1 MLSFGLL
8 PNNFQWLIKHCPV
21 FPINGSKV
29 RVITEPN
36 EFYSELIS
44 KASKARNR
52 ISLSSLY
59 LGTGKLEENL
69 VSTLLN
75 RAAECQDL
83 KIHWLLDF
91 TRGSRGVHNSRT
103 MLQPLIASHPQTCSK
118 TTTRLSTPLHTSK
131 PTHSQHMSTPKAL
144 TQQVHTTAVSLAS
157 VFYATHPQVS
167 LYHTPNLRGFLKWLI
182 PQRWNEVIGLQHMK
196 LYVFDDSLI
205 MSGANLSNDY
215 FTNRQ
220 DRYVAIENCPALAD
234 FYHRLIG
241 AVSRYSLQLH
251 EDNST
256 NMLPD
261 VNVHPFLGD
270 YAKYCMAMKQ
280 SVEKMWNEECE
291 KNLTRLRQINQVTEG
306 SSLNHGDPVNNSST
320 KSADSSVAELDTLV
334 FPTVE
339 LGPFNLVN
347 DSLVTNLLFESAEDH
362 AKIQLASGYFNLTE
376 EYKNCILEKSKAN
389 FGILMAH
396 PTANGFLGA
405 HGVAGGIPA
414 AYTLIAKR
422 FFNKIQQNNIQRVE
436 LFEYQRPKWTFHGK
450 GLWYYKPDQSLPF
463 LTMIGSPNFGRRS
476 VNRDLES
483 QLVIMTSN
491 HPLQTALH
499 GEQHHLYSSANLVT
513 RQTFTQADRLVPYWI
528 YMKIRGHAGRKV
540 K

>member
-36 EFYSELIS
+36 EFYAELIS

-75 RAAECQDL
+75 RAEECQDL

-103 MLQPLIASHPQTCSK
+103 MLQPLIASHPQTCS
-118 TTTRLSTPLHTSK
+118 
-131 PTHSQHMSTPKAL
+131 
-144 TQQVHTTAVSLAS
+144 
-157 VFYATHPQVS
+157 VS

-205 MSGANLSNDY
+205 ISGANLSNDY

-251 EDNST
+251 KDNST

-280 SVEKMWNEECE
+280 SVEKMWKEECE
-291 KNLTRLRQINQVTEG
+291 KSLTRLQQMNQVTEG
-306 SSLNHGDPVNNSST
+306 PSLNHGDPVNSSST

-396 PTANGFLGA
+396 PKANGFLGA
-405 HGVAGGIPA
+405 RGVAGGIPA

-422 FFNKIQQNNIQRVE
+422 FFEKIQQNNIQRVE

-483 QLVIMTSN
+483 QVVIMTSN

-513 RQTFTQADRLVPYWI
+513 RQTFTQADRLVPYWVRFVI
-528 YMKIRGHAGRKV
+528 PVV
-540 K
+540 KLFM

>member
-1 MLSFGLL
+1 MVFGLL
-8 PNNFQWLIKHCPV
+8 PHNFQWLIHHCPV

-29 RVITEPN
+29 RVITDPK
-36 EFYSELIS
+36 EFYAELLS
-44 KASKARNR
+44 KASKAKSR

-75 RAAECQDL
+75 RAGECQNL

-91 TRGSRGVHNSRT
+91 TRGSRGIHNSRT
-103 MLQPLIASHPQTCSK
+103 MLQPLIRSHPHTCS
-118 TTTRLSTPLHTSK
+118 
-131 PTHSQHMSTPKAL
+131 
-144 TQQVHTTAVSLAS
+144 
-157 VFYATHPQVS
+157 VS
-167 LYHTPNLRGFLKWLI
+167 LYHTPNLRGFMKWLI

-205 MSGANLSNDY
+205 ISGANLSNDY

-241 AVSRYSLQLH
+241 AVSRFSLQLQK
-251 EDNST
+251 DNST

-261 VNVHPFLGD
+261 VQVHPFLGD
-270 YAKYCMAMKQ
+270 YTKYCMAMKQ
-280 SVEKMWNEECE
+280 SVEKMWKEECE
-291 KNLTRLRQINQVTEG
+291 KNLTRLEQINQITVEPPVSHDG
-306 SSLNHGDPVNNSST
+306 NQVNNSST
-320 KSADSSVAELDTLV
+320 KSVDSSVVECDTLV

-347 DSLVTNLLFESAEDH
+347 DSLITNLLFESAENH
-362 AKIQLASGYFNLTE
+362 SKIQLASGYFNLTE
-376 EYKNCILEKSKAN
+376 EYKSCILEKSKAN

-396 PTANGFLGA
+396 PKANGFLGA
-405 HGVAGGIPA
+405 RGVSGGIPA
-414 AYTLIAKR
+414 AYTLIAQR
-422 FFNKIQQNNIQRVE
+422 FFEKIHQNDSQRVE
-436 LFEYQRPKWTFHGK
+436 LFEYERPNWTFHGK

-483 QLVIMTSN
+483 QLVILTSN
-491 HPLQTALH
+491 RALQTSLQE
-499 GEQHHLYSSANLVT
+499 EQQHLYSLASLVT
-513 RQTFTQADRLVPYWI
+513 RQTFTQVDRLVPYWVRFVI
-528 YMKIRGHAGRKV
+528 PVV
-540 K
+540 KLFM